1 MVANRNKTGA
11 NPVKALM
18 RNPCTECGGSLKKSA
33 ITQEFEHEGVVVRIS
48 GVRAW
53 VCAKCGEIYFEPGG
67 AQRMAEAVQSLFAL
81 ARSEKQHKGT
91 LVADLS

>member
-1 MVANRNKTGA
+1 M
-11 NPVKALM
+11 
-18 RNPCTECGGSLKKSA
+18 KKSA
-33 ITQEFEHEGVVVRIS
+33 IAQEFEHEGVVVRIS

-53 VCAKCGEIYFEPGG
+53 VCTKCGEIYFEPGG

>member
-1 MVANRNKTGA
+1 MVANRNKTRT
-11 NPVKALM
+11 NPIKALM

-33 ITQEFEHEGVVVRIS
+33 ITQEFENEGIVVRIS

-81 ARSEKQHKGT
+81 TRSEKQHKGT

>member
-1 MVANRNKTGA
+1 MKRT
-11 NPVKALM
+11 
-18 RNPCTECGGSLKKSA
+18 A
-33 ITQEFEHEGVVVRIS
+33 ITQEFENEGIVVRIS

-67 AQRMAEAVQSLFAL
+67 AKRMAEAVQSLFAL

>member
-1 MVANRNKTGA
+1 MVANRNKTGT

-53 VCAKCGEIYFEPGG
+53 VCTRCGGICFEPGG

-81 ARSEKQHKGT
+81 ARSEKQYKGT

>member
-1 MVANRNKTGA
+1 MVANRNKTGT

-48 GVRAW
+48 GVQAW
-53 VCAKCGEIYFEPGG
+53 VCTRCGEIYFEPGG

>member
-1 MVANRNKTGA
+1 MVANRNKTRT
-11 NPVKALM
+11 NLVKALM
-18 RNPCTECGGSLKKSA
+18 RDPCTECGGSLKKSA

-53 VCAKCGEIYFEPGG
+53 VCSKCGEIYFEPGG

-91 LVADLS
+91 LVADLR

>member
-1 MVANRNKTGA
+1 MVANRNKTRTS
-11 NPVKALM
+11 PVTGLM
-18 RNPCTECGGSLKKSA
+18 RTPCTECGGSLKKSA
-33 ITQEFEHEGVVVRIS
+33 ITQEFENEGIVVRIS

-53 VCAKCGEIYFEPGG
+53 VCTKCGEIYFEPGG

-91 LVADLS
+91 VVADLA

>member
-1 MVANRNKTGA
+1 MKTS
-11 NPVKALM
+11 V
-18 RNPCTECGGSLKKSA
+18 
-33 ITQEFEHEGVVVRIS
+33 ITQEFENEGVVVRIS

-53 VCAKCGEIYFEPGG
+53 VCARCGEIYFEPGG

-91 LVADLS
+91 VVADLS

>member
-1 MVANRNKTGA
+1 MVANRNKTRKS
-11 NPVKALM
+11 PIKALM
-18 RNPCTECGGSLKKSA
+18 QNPCTECGGSLKKSA
-33 ITQEFEHEGVVVRIS
+33 ITQEFEKEGIVVRIS

-53 VCAKCGEIYFEPGG
+53 VCGSCGEIYFEPGG

-91 LVADLS
+91 VTADLS

>member
-1 MVANRNKTGA
+1 MVANRNKTGT

-53 VCAKCGEIYFEPGG
+53 VCSKCGEIYFEPGG
-67 AQRMAEAVQSLFAL
+67 AQRMAEAVQSLSAL

>member
-1 MVANRNKTGA
+1 MVANRNKTGT
-11 NPVKALM
+11 NPVKPLM